1 MFLLRSNAYK
11 SSASEEQ
18 VDGMK
23 GRANEKEMK
32 CDQSVADCKP
42 MMENMII
49 YIIISIFIRK
59 CLNDEKKI
67 LNSSLM
73 LRAVVATCC
82 QIVDFRFL
90 HFT

>member
-59 CLNDEKKI
+59 CLNDEKK
-67 LNSSLM
+67 NSQLI
-73 LRAVVATCC
+73 VNVTGCC
-82 QIVDFRFL
+82 CDL
-90 HFT
+90 LSDC